1 MATMTITITASGNGV
16 TWSRS
21 ADIEVDTA
29 MIQTGGGTGAIFG
42 TEAAAP
48 GIGVMSYTGAGVV
61 LFSNKARGSMVK
73 VLLSDGINSPLG
85 PLLPTHLPFVM
96 YNGVGTG
103 FLGAYKPSATATHTP
118 DNDLLS
124 ATYTVAVGTLNTAS
138 LVGLKLIS

>member
-21 ADIEVDTA
+21 AAIEVETA

-48 GIGVMSYTGAGVV
+48 GIGTMSYSGAGVA
-61 LFSNKARGSMVK
+61 LFSNKARGSLVK
-73 VLLSDGINSPLG
+73 VLLADGTNSPLG
-85 PLLPTHLPFVM
+85 PLLPTHLPFVI
-96 YNGVGTG
+96 YSGVGTG
-103 FLGAYKPSATATHTP
+103 FLGAFKPSATAAHTP
-118 DNDLLS
+118 DNDLVS